1 MSDALPG
8 DPMYHHYGLAHEISH
23 MILSGVIHGLIYAF
37 IFKLFHHFGLAMAFL
52 VVVLGLGGL
61 WFWARSR
68 DRRTF

>member
-1 MSDALPG
+1 
-8 DPMYHHYGLAHEISH
+8 